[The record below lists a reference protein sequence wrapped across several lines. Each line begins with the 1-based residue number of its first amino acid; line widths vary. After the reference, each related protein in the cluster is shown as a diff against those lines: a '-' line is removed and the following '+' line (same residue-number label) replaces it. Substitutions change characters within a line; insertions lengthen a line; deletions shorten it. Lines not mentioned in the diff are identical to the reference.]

1 MLTTDYSLIT
11 ITSGVSPGR
20 HIAFLGGLDTKGTQ
34 GATMFATSASGIE
47 QINRAL
53 ADHAAANHGST
64 VVFQALVRVKLAKG
78 YQVLG
83 AELITLRPLSPAGP
97 PHGGSDSTASSH

>member
-11 ITSGVSPGR
+11 ITSGVTQGR

-34 GATMFATSASGIE
+34 GATMLATSVSGIE

-53 ADHAAANHGST
+53 AGQNSANHGSADI
-64 VVFQALVRVKLAKG
+64 FQALVRVKLAKG

-83 AELITLRPLSPAGP
+83 AELIAVRLLPPITSPRD
-97 PHGGSDSTASSH
+97 GSDSTPSSH